1 MLLKFGAVTL
11 AYLYYPLYIGGWENQ
26 IYNFSILLSTV
37 LFNSVCQKGF
47 ELDVEQAKT
56 KENREVLWDTFLFLP
71 IAFLCLYGI
80 IKVKSIAG
88 QRVNKPLFIFW
99 QSFMWVIQILQQN
112 PMKSLV
118 VTPPPQQ

>member
-1 MLLKFGAVTL
+1 M
-11 AYLYYPLYIGGWENQ
+11 
-26 IYNFSILLSTV
+26 
-37 LFNSVCQKGF
+37 
-47 ELDVEQAKT
+47 DVEQAKT
-56 KENREVLWDTFLFLP
+56 KENREVLWDTFLFRP

-88 QRVNKPLFIFW
+88 QRVNKPLFISW

-118 VTPPPQQ
+118 ETFFPPPNNNKSRTSLWGILQKSAELNQKALVGFSVSS